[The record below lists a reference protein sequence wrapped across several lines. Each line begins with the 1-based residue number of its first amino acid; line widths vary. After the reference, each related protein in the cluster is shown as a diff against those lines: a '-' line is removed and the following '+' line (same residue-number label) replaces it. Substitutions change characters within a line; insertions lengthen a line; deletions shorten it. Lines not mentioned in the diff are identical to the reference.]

1 MGVADVDCGGGML
14 LLPEDPVDVESFVG
28 NWEVAGGSTWV
39 RAPDC
44 CDASVENKK
53 VKWR

>member
-1 MGVADVDCGGGML
+1 ML
-14 LLPEDPVDVESFVG
+14 LLPEDPVDDVESFMG

-44 CDASVENKK
+44 CCNASAEQSEQAGKK
-53 VKWR
+53 